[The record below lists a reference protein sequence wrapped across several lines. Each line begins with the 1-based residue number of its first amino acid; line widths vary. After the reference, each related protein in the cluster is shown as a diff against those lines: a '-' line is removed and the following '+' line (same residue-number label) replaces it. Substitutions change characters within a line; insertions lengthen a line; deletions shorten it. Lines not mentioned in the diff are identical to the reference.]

1 MNLNQL
7 LLEPIVTE
15 RSLDQGKLNRFTFRV
30 DRRSTKHQIREAV
43 ERQFGVHV
51 VKVWT
56 LSNKGTQKRTG
67 KRRLPKLSPTVKKAI
82 VAIKSGESIAVFDTK
97 G

>member
-1 MNLNQL
+1 MNLSRL
-7 LLEPIVTE
+7 LLQPIVTE

-30 DRRSTKHQIREAV
+30 DRRSTKPQIKVAV

-51 VKVWT
+51 LSVWT
-56 LSNKGTQKRTG
+56 ISLKGTQKRTG
-67 KRRLPKLSPTVKKAI
+67 KRRLPKLTPTVKKAI
-82 VAIKSGESIAVFDTK
+82 VEIKSGESIAVFDTK